1 MSYDKPDFEN
11 LPYSLDVEQAILGAI
26 MLDNGVF
33 NQASEL
39 QEYDFFLGSHKTI
52 WNRFIDLHKRGVEI
66 DLVTLS
72 EELRKSEQFDKVGG
86 STYISSL
93 VDGVP
98 LTINIKPYVDI
109 VLEKSLRRQ
118 LARVGE
124 HLRNASNDYDHTPED
139 LADKAHAAL
148 YAVTSRQKKGGLTR
162 VIETAQER
170 VELIEQRIGCDDFI
184 TGVPSGL
191 IDLDWLTGGWQK
203 QDLILLAARP
213 SVGKTALALEVAK
226 YAAKRRKKIGFF
238 SMEMSKGQLVDRL
251 LASEAA
257 VSMQSMRTG
266 KISQDDLN
274 NLAEALRE
282 MTEMELY
289 IDDTPNLTVT
299 ELKGRARRMKDEI
312 GLDLVLADYLGLM
325 AHVGFV
331 QSREQQVSQISRDLK
346 TTAKELD
353 VPFIALSQLSRAS
366 ENRSDHKPQLSDLR
380 DSGSLEQDC
389 DLCIFIYRESV
400 FARTPENE
408 NTAEL
413 ILAKQRNGP
422 AGEIIPVAFQ
432 KEFGRWGNLWREK

>member
-1 MSYDKPDFEN
+1 MSLRKPDFEN

-26 MLDNGVF
+26 LIDNCVF
-33 NQASEL
+33 NQALEL
-39 QEYDFFLGSHKTI
+39 REYDFFLGSHKTI

-72 EELRKSEQFDKVGG
+72 EELRKEEQFDKVGG
-86 STYISSL
+86 ATYIASL
-93 VDGVP
+93 VDGLP
-98 LTINIKPYVDI
+98 LTLNIKPYVDI

-124 HLRNASNDYDHTPED
+124 HLRNASNDYDHSPGE

-148 YAVTSRQKKGGLTR
+148 YAVTSRQKKGGLR
-162 VIETAQER
+162 PVVDIAQDR
-170 VELIEQRIGCDDFI
+170 LDVIEQRVGSNDFI

-191 IDLDWLTGGWQK
+191 TDLDWLTGGWQNE
-203 QDLILLAARP
+203 DFILLAARP
-213 SVGKTALALEVAK
+213 SVGKTALALEFAK
-226 YAAKRRKKIGFF
+226 CAAKRRYKVALF
-238 SMEMSKGQLVDRL
+238 SMEMSEGQLVDRL

-257 VSMQSMRTG
+257 VSTHAMRTG
-266 KISQDDLN
+266 KLSADDLN
-274 NLAEALRE
+274 NLADALRE
-282 MTEMELY
+282 MTEWDLY

-346 TTAKELD
+346 TTAKELK
-353 VPFIALSQLSRAS
+353 VPLIALSQLSRAS
-366 ENRSDHKPQLSDLR
+366 ETRSDHKPQLPDLR

-400 FARTPENE
+400 FAKTPENE

-432 KEFGRWGNLWREK
+432 KEFGRWGNLWRER